1 MSDIMRPMSIGH
13 LMNWALSEYKKKGS
27 IFGIDKLVHYTSGQ
41 ALPIYEEKIESPF
54 GPAAGPNTQLAQ
66 NIIASYVA
74 GSRFFELKTVQVM
87 DGAEL
92 SACVALQLEMSAI
105 TVNGLLSYMF
115 HRHTLSM

>member
-54 GPAAGPNTQLAQ
+54 GP
-66 NIIASYVA
+66 
-74 GSRFFELKTVQVM
+74 
-87 DGAEL
+87 
-92 SACVALQLEMSAI
+92 
-105 TVNGLLSYMF
+105 
-115 HRHTLSM
+115 